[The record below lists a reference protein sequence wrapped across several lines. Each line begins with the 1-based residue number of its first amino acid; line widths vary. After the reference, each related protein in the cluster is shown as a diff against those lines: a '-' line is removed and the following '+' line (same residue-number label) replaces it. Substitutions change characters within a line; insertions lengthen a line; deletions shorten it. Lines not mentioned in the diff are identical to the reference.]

1 MSRTNT
7 TICVSFGK
15 DEGELLTL
23 LDEGRKSKYL
33 GLSRSQWIKNKIR
46 EEFGN
51 TNSNSAT

>member
-1 MSRTNT
+1 MTRTNT